1 MSESRITAESVAGVA
16 QQRHVVER
24 RCAVVLGGQIAAV
37 RITPGAGRPGAAGLY
52 APGQPALIGH
62 PGFGFERQ
70 PNRIKRSHCA
80 FQRFDAPAERLHT
93 STKRLQ
99 TSIAGAQ
106 LPYDLVGV
114 QAAPR
119 VCLSQLLLFLLA
131 EHPSNLTMLAPKRW
145 LQLSSAGEALVS
157 SWRLPRKGWIQ
168 SLKLPAAASPMTMR
182 AWWCVDD
189 RPPELTASFDQAR
202 AGRNGALG

>member
-1 MSESRITAESVAGVA
+1 MATKRERVDYRRRACGVVVALVA
-16 QQRHVVER
+16 
-24 RCAVVLGGQIAAV
+24 LGGQIAAV

-62 PGFGFERQ
+62 PGFGFERH
-70 PNRIKRSHCA
+70 PNRIKRTHCA

-93 STKRLQ
+93 ST
-99 TSIAGAQ
+99 
-106 LPYDLVGV
+106 
-114 QAAPR
+114 
-119 VCLSQLLLFLLA
+119 A
-131 EHPSNLTMLAPKRW
+131 EHPSNLTMLASKRW